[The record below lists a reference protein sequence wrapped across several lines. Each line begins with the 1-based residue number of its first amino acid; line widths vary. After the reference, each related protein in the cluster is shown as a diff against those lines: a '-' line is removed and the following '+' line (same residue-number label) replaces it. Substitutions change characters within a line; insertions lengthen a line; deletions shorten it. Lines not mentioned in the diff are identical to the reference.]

1 MSSPPNW
8 SHPRLHS
15 GVTPAQTFLCTLP
28 VVTHHGSQCPV
39 AVCSLWN
46 KAHTSGKN
54 ARPSSNSTTNLSNL
68 ISQHRNPSFLH
79 LNYFLP
85 CPVYL
90 LWLLPELSLPTMH
103 VEILP
108 SFHALYKRRFSYE
121 VFPNILPL
129 LFILCQDVIKL
140 SLANQS

>member
-1 MSSPPNW
+1 MACNVQLLSVP
-8 SHPRLHS
+8 S
-15 GVTPAQTFLCTLP
+15 GIKLTLLGRMQGLPQIAQPFEPDLPTQEPFLLALELLPA
-28 VVTHHGSQCPV
+28 
-39 AVCSLWN
+39 
-46 KAHTSGKN
+46 
-54 ARPSSNSTTNLSNL
+54 
-68 ISQHRNPSFLH
+68 
-79 LNYFLP
+79 LP
-85 CPVYL
+85 CLDL